1 MGSADKSGQVVGA
14 QVVVA
19 VACWAGVGDQ
29 VAGAV
34 RSLEE
39 ERTHTLRAPRPEAAL
54 RDQFGSGL
62 RHAATAEE
70 PPLDPAGHHDFL
82 TGDKSSDGGN

>member
-1 MGSADKSGQVVGA
+1 MKEVRVEVRMGSADKSGQVVGA

-39 ERTHTLRAPRPEAAL
+39 ERTHTLQGRPA
-54 RDQFGSGL
+54 
-62 RHAATAEE
+62 
-70 PPLDPAGHHDFL
+70 
-82 TGDKSSDGGN
+82 

>member
-1 MGSADKSGQVVGA
+1 MEVRMGSADKSGQVVGA

-39 ERTHTLRAPRPEAAL
+39 ERTHTLQGRPA
-54 RDQFGSGL
+54 
-62 RHAATAEE
+62 
-70 PPLDPAGHHDFL
+70 
-82 TGDKSSDGGN
+82 